1 MDKVVLDTDII
12 VDFLRSKEEA
22 VALVRKLREKGVTLA
37 TTVINLFELYWSAYK
52 LGGIEKVRTID
63 KLSRTLTILPMSSH
77 ESKAAGEE
85 IAYLE
90 SLGVIIDIRDLLI
103 GIIAG
108 ENGYFVVTGNVAHSN
123 RIRDLNVLEYRKTT
137 ILKACLN

>member
-1 MDKVVLDTDII
+1 M
-12 VDFLRSKEEA
+12 
-22 VALVRKLREKGVTLA
+22 
-37 TTVINLFELYWSAYK
+37 
-52 LGGIEKVRTID
+52 RTID